1 MKTYAFILGRKGLLS
16 IAELTN
22 TLSASDHIVDIVPK
36 ALIAG
41 LNEPM
46 HRPQDSLD
54 RLGGTV
60 KIVEIFNDANL
71 LDDNLT
77 AIIADYLAAKFDNLD
92 SKLPYGLS
100 AYNFSQR
107 REQILKNLLTKIK
120 KNLKSQ
126 GINSRF
132 INKNFTNLKTA
143 SIIGEKLLDKG
154 SEIVLIQG
162 RGRIYIGKT
171 VAIQDIENYSQR
183 DIKRPC
189 RDARL
194 GMLPPKLAQMMINLG
209 GTQSINQSNNSKTVY
224 DPFAGIGTV
233 LMEGMLMGYK
243 VIGSDINPEVIKKTE
258 INLKWLF
265 DQQKIENSSYK
276 LFVSDATKL
285 QKKDLPH
292 EPDLIVTESY
302 LGPPQSRLP
311 SPEEIKKNFKR
322 IEEMAYRFL
331 KSVSELIKPGTPIVM
346 STLTYKNDRSYH
358 YINSIPETAAKLGY
372 KVEALIPKEI
382 SDKFNLTTHRRK
394 SLIYDR
400 PDQTVAR
407 EIFKFIKK

>member
-16 IAELTN
+16 IAELAN
-22 TLSASDHIVDIVPK
+22 TLSASDHVVDIVPE
-36 ALIAG
+36 AFIAG
-41 LNEPM
+41 LNEPI

-77 AIIADYLAAKFDNLD
+77 AVIADYLSARFGNLD

-126 GINSRF
+126 NINSRF

-143 SIIGEKLLDKG
+143 SIIGEKLLEKG

-162 RGRIYIGKT
+162 RGRIYIGET
-171 VAIQDIENYSQR
+171 VAIQDIDSYSER
-183 DIKRPC
+183 DFKRPC

-209 GTQSINQSNNSKTVY
+209 GVQSINTPADSRTVY

-233 LMEGMLMGYK
+233 LMEGMLMGFK
-243 VIGSDINPEVIKKTE
+243 VIGSDINPEVIEKSEK
-258 INLKWLF
+258 NLKWLVEK
-265 DQQKIENSSYK
+265 QKIENHSYK
-276 LFVSDATKL
+276 LFVSDATQL
-285 QKKDLPH
+285 QKKDLPG

-311 SPEEIKKNFKR
+311 SLEEMKKTFKR
-322 IEEMAYRFL
+322 IEKMVYRFL
-331 KSVSELIKPGTPIVM
+331 KSASEIIKPGTPVVI
-346 STLTYKNDRSYH
+346 SILTYKDGRSYH
-358 YINSIPETAAKLGY
+358 YINSIPETAARLGY

-382 SDKFNLTTHRRK
+382 SDKFSLPTHRRQ

-400 PDQTVAR
+400 KDQTVAR

>member
-1 MKTYAFILGRKGLLS
+1 MKSYAFILGRKGLLS
-16 IAELTN
+16 IAELIN
-22 TLSASDHIVDIVPK
+22 TFATSDHVVDIVPE

-41 LNEPM
+41 LNEPI

-60 KIVEIFNDANL
+60 KIVEIFNDANF

-77 AIIADYLAAKFDNLD
+77 AVIADYLAAKFGNLD

-143 SIIGEKLLDKG
+143 SIIGEKLLEKG

-162 RGRIYIGKT
+162 RGRVYIGET
-171 VAIQDIENYSQR
+171 VAIQDIDSYSER
-183 DIKRPC
+183 DFKRPC
-189 RDARL
+189 RDTRL
-194 GMLPPKLAQMMINLG
+194 GMLPPKLSQMMINLG
-209 GTQSINQSNNSKTVY
+209 GIQSINQPAQAKTVY

-233 LMEGMLMGYK
+233 LMEGLLMGFNA
-243 VIGSDINPEVIKKTE
+243 VGSDINPEVIEKSDK
-258 INLKWLF
+258 NLKWLIE
-265 DQQKIENSSYK
+265 QQKIANPSYK
-276 LFVSDATKL
+276 LFVSDATQL
-285 QKKDLPH
+285 QKKDVPAQI
-292 EPDLIVTESY
+292 DLIVTESY
-302 LGPPQSRLP
+302 LGPPQSRIP
-311 SPEEIKKNFKR
+311 APEEMKKTFRR
-322 IEEMAYRFL
+322 IEEMVYRFL
-331 KSVSELIKPGTPIVM
+331 KSASNLIKPGTPIVI
-346 STLTYKNDRSYH
+346 SILTYKDGRSYH
-358 YINSIPETAAKLGY
+358 YINSIPETAARLGF

-382 SDKFNLTTHRRK
+382 SDKYNLPTHRRQ